1 MTQAKAN
8 RNMTRVKTRYP
19 AASYYAPGQF
29 YLEDEAEAADDAR
42 WGRKPAPRKARPKSN
57 DWMGGYRN
65 HPTRTCVIATCRK
78 EFIPKGPLQV
88 TCGSEKCRKARKLDT
103 TNDWALR
110 ERLKKEK
117 ANG

>member
-8 RNMTRVKTRYP
+8 RNMTREKTKYP

-29 YLEDEAEAADDAR
+29 YLEYEAEAADDVR
-42 WGRKPAPRKARPKSN
+42 WGRKPKPRPKSRWKL

-65 HPTRTCVIATCRK
+65 HPPRICVIETCQK
-78 EFIPKGPLQV
+78 EFIPNSPTQV
-88 TCGSEKCRKARKLDT
+88 TCGSEKCRHERKLEVT
-103 TNDWALR
+103 AESTR
-110 ERLKKEK
+110 RQKLKKEN